1 MIRRL
6 IVLVSLTAI
15 MLAGAV
21 AGPATQPPP
30 ARGWLEFQLIS
41 TGSAA
46 AWLEHRGAR
55 YPVDTNTLPGGWLGI
70 GTLVIEATGSCRI
83 VIDGVVVAEAA
94 GPVAVCSHP

>member
-6 IVLVSLTAI
+6 IALVALTAAL
-15 MLAGAV
+15 LAGTASSG
-21 AGPATQPPP
+21 AAQPLP
-30 ARGWLEFQLIS
+30 ARGWLEFELIS

-46 AWLEHRGAR
+46 AWLEHQGTR
-55 YPVDTNTLPGGWLGI
+55 YPVETNTLPGGWLGI

-94 GPVAVCSHP
+94 GPVAVCRHP